1 MLYPQGPFALE
12 TVCASMSILLET
24 ISHPAQS
31 LTSGANHIANALTVS
46 AGKNAHSTLLLKAR
60 GTMSGTSTALR
71 LVSSVILLLALMVA
85 SPLSS
90 DITDLTLPCLPL
102 H

>member
-71 LVSSVILLLALMVA
+71 LPSVILLLALMVA